1 MPIFLCSHYYIC
13 KKCLS
18 DLENSLYTGYATV
31 VAGIL
36 FNLLTSSIVS
46 SSSHNTI
53 LKCIK
58 VMINI
63 VVRQGLK
70 QNDLDFKCNIVYM

>member
-13 KKCLS
+13 KKYLS
-18 DLENSLYTGYATV
+18 DLENSDTGYATV
-31 VAGIL
+31 VTGIL
-36 FNLLTSSIVS
+36 FHLQTSSIVS

-58 VMINI
+58 VMIT
-63 VVRQGLK
+63 LWS
-70 QNDLDFKCNIVYM
+70 FKS